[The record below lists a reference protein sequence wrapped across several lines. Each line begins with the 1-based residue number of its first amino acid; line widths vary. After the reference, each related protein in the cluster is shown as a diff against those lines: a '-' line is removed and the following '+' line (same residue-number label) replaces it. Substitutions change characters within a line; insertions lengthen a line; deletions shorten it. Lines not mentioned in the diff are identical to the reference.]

1 MTRSVKQRAYDYGL
15 WAETRCI
22 CYLMLRGW
30 RIVARRHRTPFGEID
45 LIAQRGKHVLFIEV
59 KARQLRDDGLYALS
73 PQQCARIA
81 RAASSYV
88 AAHPKIAG
96 LGMRFDLMVVAKGWR
111 LTHIPHAFESIA

>member
-22 CYLMLRGW
+22 CYLALRGW

-45 LIAQRGKHVLFIEV
+45 LIAQRRKQVLFIEV
-59 KARQLRDDGLYALS
+59 KARQMHDDGLYALS
-73 PQQCARIA
+73 PQQCERIV

-88 AAHPKIAG
+88 AAKPKIAG
-96 LGMRFDLMVVAKGWR
+96 LAMRFDLMVVAKGWR
-111 LTHIPHAFESIA
+111 LTHIPHAFESIV